1 MAGGK
6 QDGVSNDDVFNDK
19 CPICNCKIVQ
29 GVKCRKC
36 SLRIHSKRC
45 AKLEET
51 DNIENFVCE
60 ICLQNGHN
68 LSQKAVIDVENEG
81 NICNLRLEIKY
92 LKELLSEK
100 SLTIK
105 NQEITI
111 NSLQSQV
118 NLLHNVLV
126 QNSENKQDLPS
137 MKQRSD
143 HGHQFEVRLQA
154 AQKPTSNTLSDNT
167 NSQKKVVPSD
177 NNTRSVQKISN
188 NGRNSKQEDPF
199 IEVKSR
205 KHRRPNKPIV
215 GTNDNRVDQIIKP
228 ADTKA
233 FLHVYKLH
241 PSTTTQNMID
251 FLKPIFPDVEV
262 SKLDSRYPD
271 YYSSF
276 KVTVK
281 ETMLTAATSPTLWP
295 KGTCVNRFFH
305 RKTTSA
311 KVL

>member
-6 QDGVSNDDVFNDK
+6 QDGVNNDDVFNDK

-29 GVKCRKC
+29 GVKCIKC
-36 SLRIHSKRC
+36 SLRIHSKKC

-51 DNIENFVCE
+51 DNIEDFVCE

-68 LSQKAVIDVENEG
+68 LSQKTVIDVETEG
-81 NICNLRLEIKY
+81 NLRLEIKY

-118 NLLHNVLV
+118 NLLHKVLD
-126 QNSENKQDLPS
+126 QNAGNNQDLPS
-137 MKQRSD
+137 MKQRSN
-143 HGHQFEVRLQA
+143 HGHQSEVRLQA
-154 AQKPTSNTLSDNT
+154 TQKPLPSTPSDNK
-167 NSQKKVVPSD
+167 NAQKKVVPSS
-177 NNTRSVQKISN
+177 NNTRPVQKISN
-188 NGRNSKQEDPF
+188 NDHDTKQEDPF

-205 KHRRPNKPIV
+205 KHRRSNKPIV
-215 GTNDNRVDQIIKP
+215 GTNDNRVDQLIKP

-262 SKLDSRYPD
+262 SKLDSRYPE

-281 ETMLTAATSPTLWP
+281 ETMLAAATSPTLWP

-311 KVL
+311 KIL